1 MGQIES
7 SLLLDIIQEIL
18 GHPRKENRTKG
29 QFSFDCPVC
38 SAEKD
43 MPQGDGKG
51 NFEVNVSKGVYHCWS
66 CGGTHNTHGSIGKLI
81 TKFGRKEHKKKLK
94 QLGIQLDDIKSS
106 KKKEI
111 QEVREIHLPEEYIP
125 FEGTNPNTLP
135 YKEAWNYLTKQ
146 RNLPPDIIYKYKM
159 GYTVQGEYG
168 YRIIVPSYDKDG
180 KLNYFTG
187 RTWLPHKKP
196 KYKNPDLPREEV
208 IFNEQLVNW
217 DSTIY
222 IVEGPFDH
230 IVVYNSI
237 PMLGKDLHPK
247 LYDSLMKKANSWVV
261 VLLDDD
267 AWDRAKQIYSQLNVS
282 RLRGKVKIIKMK
294 DGYDISQVNEEFGRE
309 GVIDVLRSSVKL
321 KESSL

>member
-1 MGQIES
+1 MGQIEN
-7 SLLLDIIQEIL
+7 SLLLDIITEIL
-18 GHPRKENRTKG
+18 GNPRKENPTKG

-43 MPQGDGKG
+43 MPEGDGKG
-51 NFEVNVSKGVYHCWS
+51 NFELNLNKNAYHCWA

-81 TKFGRKEHKKKLK
+81 TKFGRKEHKNKVKKL
-94 QLGIQLDDIKSS
+94 GINLSETKLTPKVVD
-106 KKKEI
+106 ELR
-111 QEVREIHLPEEYIP
+111 EVKLPEEFIP
-125 FEGTNPNTLP
+125 FEGTNPNSLP
-135 YKEAWNYLTKQ
+135 YKEAWKYLTKQ
-146 RNLPPDIIYKYKM
+146 RNLTQDIIFKHKM
-159 GYTVQGEYG
+159 GYTTEGEYAS
-168 YRIIVPSYDKDG
+168 RIIVPSYDKDG

-187 RTWLPHKKP
+187 RAWSPRKKP

-208 IFNEQLVNW
+208 IFNEKLINW

-247 LYDSLMKKANSWVV
+247 LFDSLMKKANSWVV

-267 AWDRAKQIYSQLNVS
+267 AWDRAKQIYSQLNVG
-282 RLRGKVKIIKMK
+282 RLYNKVKIIKMK

-309 GVIDVLRSSVKL
+309 GVVDVLKSSFKL
-321 KESSL
+321 KESSI

>member
-1 MGQIES
+1 MGQIEN
-7 SLLLDIIQEIL
+7 SLLLDIITEIL
-18 GHPRKENRTKG
+18 GNPRKENPTKG

-43 MPQGDGKG
+43 MPEGDGKG
-51 NFEVNVSKGVYHCWS
+51 NFELNLNKNAYHCWA

-81 TKFGRKEHKKKLK
+81 TKFGRKEHKNKVKKL
-94 QLGIQLDDIKSS
+94 GINLSETKLTPKAVD
-106 KKKEI
+106 ELR
-111 QEVREIHLPEEYIP
+111 EVKLPEEFIP
-125 FEGTNPNTLP
+125 FEGTNPNSLP
-135 YKEAWNYLTKQ
+135 YKEAWKYLTKQ
-146 RNLPPDIIYKYKM
+146 RNLTQDIIFKHKM
-159 GYTVQGEYG
+159 GYTTEGEYAS
-168 YRIIVPSYDKDG
+168 RIIVPSYDKDG

-187 RTWLPHKKP
+187 RAWSPRKKP

-208 IFNEQLVNW
+208 IFNEKLINW

-247 LYDSLMKKANSWVV
+247 LFDSLMKKANSWVV

-267 AWDRAKQIYSQLNVS
+267 AWDRAKQIYSQLNVG
-282 RLRGKVKIIKMK
+282 RLYNKVKIIKMK

-309 GVIDVLRSSVKL
+309 GVVDVLKSSFKL
-321 KESSL
+321 KESSI

>member
-1 MGQIES
+1 MGQIEN
-7 SLLLDIIQEIL
+7 SLLLDIIVEIL
-18 GHPRKENRTKG
+18 GTPRKENPTRG

-43 MPQGDGKG
+43 MPEGDGKG
-51 NFEVNVSKGVYHCWS
+51 NFEVNLSKGVYHCWS

-81 TKFGRKEHKKKLK
+81 TKFGRKDHKKKLK
-94 QLGIQLDDIKSS
+94 QLGIQLSEVKSTH
-106 KKKEI
+106 KVI

-125 FEGTNPNTLP
+125 FEGTNPNSLP
-135 YKEAWNYLTKQ
+135 YKEAWNYLTKE
-146 RNLPPDIIYKYKM
+146 RNLKPDVIYKHKM
-159 GYTVQGEYG
+159 GYTTDGEYA

-187 RTWLPHKKP
+187 RAWSPRKKP

-208 IFNEQLVNW
+208 IFNEQLINW

-237 PMLGKDLHPK
+237 PMLGKELHPK
-247 LYDSLMKKANSWVV
+247 LYDSLMKNANSWVV

-267 AWDRAKQIYSQLNVS
+267 AWDRAKQIYSQLNVG
-282 RLRGKVKIIKMK
+282 RLYGKVKIIKMK
-294 DGYDISQVNEEFGRE
+294 DGYDISQVNEEFDRE
-309 GVIDVLRSSVKL
+309 GVVEVLRGSFKL
-321 KESSL
+321 KESSI